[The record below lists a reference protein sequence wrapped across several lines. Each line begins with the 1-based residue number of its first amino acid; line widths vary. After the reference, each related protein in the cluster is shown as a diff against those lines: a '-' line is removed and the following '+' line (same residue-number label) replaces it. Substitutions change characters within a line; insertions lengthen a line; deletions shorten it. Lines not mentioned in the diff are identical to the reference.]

1 MCLVMSIDPRTPV
14 LVGQGQIVNRTNT
27 LADAREPAVLI
38 AEAIRQATSDANL
51 SAIPEIDALHI
62 VRLLSWK
69 YTNPAHTV
77 ASLLGIKA
85 HTYGI
90 TPHGG
95 NMPQLLVNKLA
106 REIQNGE
113 FEIAIIAGGE
123 ASNSRARAL
132 KENVSLSLIQD
143 NFD

>member
-85 HTYGI
+85 RTYGI

-113 FEIAIIAGGE
+113 LEIAILAGGE

-132 KENVSLSLIQD
+132 KKR
-143 NFD
+143 FA

>member
-51 SAIPEIDALHI
+51 SAIPKIDALHI

-90 TPHGG
+90 TPWY
-95 NMPQLLVNKLA
+95 
-106 REIQNGE
+106 
-113 FEIAIIAGGE
+113 
-123 ASNSRARAL
+123 
-132 KENVSLSLIQD
+132 
-143 NFD
+143 